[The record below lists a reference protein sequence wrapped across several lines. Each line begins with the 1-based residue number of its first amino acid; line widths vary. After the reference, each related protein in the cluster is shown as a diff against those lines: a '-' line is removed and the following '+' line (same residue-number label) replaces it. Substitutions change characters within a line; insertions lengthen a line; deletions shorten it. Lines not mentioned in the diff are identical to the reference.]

1 VEEGQFADQN
11 IGKRLS
17 RTAPRVRLKQAIVLL
32 WLSVFASVSTY
43 SWQSTIDCAS
53 VESNWPTY
61 NRELSGIRFSGL
73 AQIQSS
79 NVAELVELCRVQ
91 IAETGSISAGP
102 VVIDG
107 IMYVTSDN
115 LTAAISTTSCRLI
128 WKVEYRPDEPEV
140 LPNNRGVAFLAG
152 HLFRG
157 TGDGRLVSYD
167 AITGQERWRVRIGDP
182 GIGEFA
188 SAAPVTWNGLV
199 YLGMSGGELGTRGR
213 IMAFDADSGAPR
225 WTFDLVPRSD
235 QFGSNT
241 WAGHS
246 AEHGG
251 GATWSS
257 YTLDPNTGE
266 LFVSVDNPSPTFYG
280 SVRAGDNLFT
290 DSLVVLN
297 AATGQRLWHYQLRK
311 HDTFDY
317 GASPPAVLLT
327 IHGRQLIAQGSK
339 DGYLYLIDRK
349 SHRLAYKTPVTTVK
363 EPATRRRSNESEICP
378 GISGGFLYN
387 SPNFD
392 PSTSTLIS
400 GTTDWCSKITVDRD
414 APKYQ
419 VRHEYSGGQQEHL
432 GPGSGWITSVD
443 ASTGSVAWRF
453 HTDFPVFSAVTSTA
467 GGVTFAGDHG
477 GDFFALRTSDG
488 AVLWKRQV
496 QGSIAGGIITYKVLS
511 KQYVALVAG
520 NAALSPRVGSGPP
533 SVFIYGLPN

>member
-1 VEEGQFADQN
+1 V
-11 IGKRLS
+11 
-17 RTAPRVRLKQAIVLL
+17 TQAVVSL
-32 WLSVFASVSTY
+32 WLPLIASLPTY
-43 SWQSTIDCAS
+43 SWQSTTDGTAIG
-53 VESNWPTY
+53 SNWPSY

-73 AQIQSS
+73 AQIKSS
-79 NVAELVELCRVQ
+79 NVAGLRELCRVQ

-102 VVIDG
+102 VVIEAT
-107 IMYVTSDN
+107 MYVTSDN
-115 LTAAISTTSCRLI
+115 TTAAISTTGCRLI
-128 WKVEYRPDEPEV
+128 WKVEYRADEPEV
-140 LPNNRGVAFLAG
+140 LPNNRGVAFLNG

-167 AITGQERWRVRIGDP
+167 AVTGLERWRVKIGDP
-182 GIGEFA
+182 TVGEFA
-188 SAAPVTWNGLV
+188 SAAPIAWNGLV
-199 YLGMSGGELGTRGR
+199 FLGMSGGGLGTRGR
-213 IMAFDADSGAPR
+213 MMAFDAESGALR

-241 WAGHS
+241 WAGRS

-257 YTLDPNTGE
+257 YTLDPSTGE
-266 LFVSVDNPSPTFYG
+266 VFVSVDNPSPTFYG

-297 AATGQRLWHYQLRK
+297 AETGRRLWHYQLRK
-311 HDTFDY
+311 HDTLDY

-327 IHGRQLIAQGSK
+327 IKGRELIAQGAK
-339 DGYLYLIDRK
+339 DGYLYVIDRK

-363 EPATRRRSNESEICP
+363 DPVTDGRSNEAEICP

-400 GTTDWCSKITVDRD
+400 GTTDWCSKITVDRN
-414 APKYQ
+414 APQYQ
-419 VRHEYSGGQQEHL
+419 VRREYLGGQQAHL

-443 ASTGSVAWRF
+443 AATGSIAWRF

-477 GDFFALRTSDG
+477 GNIFALRTSDG
-488 AVLWKRQV
+488 VVLWKGRV
-496 QGSIAGGIITYKVLS
+496 PGSVAGGIITYEVQS
-511 KQYVALVAG
+511 KQYVAVVAG
-520 NAALSPRVGSGPP
+520 NATLSPKVGAGPP
-533 SVFIYGLPN
+533 AVFIYGLLD